1 MTSEHAFASSLLDS
15 TLSAQAAG
23 VALALREVLGREAC
37 ARLGS
42 FEELTGDCRMRLRHL
57 CESVAL
63 ARAQLYVDHIAWQ
76 RTALVA
82 RGVEP
87 GVLEE
92 LLACQRRVLSEGL
105 PPLALKT
112 LEPFLAAGEQLLREP
127 AGDPPSALS
136 GPYAAAVARILEG
149 ALSGRRDECRRI
161 ARELLGELG
170 EDALVEGVLVGVQF
184 ELGRLW
190 QRGELHTGEE
200 HLATR
205 IVEGLLAELSSA
217 GECEPSIGR
226 SVLIASPAGDL
237 HEVGARM
244 VARRFER
251 RGWNVFFLGAN
262 VPCQDLLA
270 SVRDFAPDLLLLSV
284 SQGLHV
290 RAAAEVIRAT
300 RAERRLPVLVGGAP
314 FRLVPDL
321 WAVVG
326 AEAAA
331 TSAVEAEAV
340 ARRLVGLTSS

>member
-1 MTSEHAFASSLLDS
+1 MMSEHAFAASLLDS

-63 ARAQLYVDHIAWQ
+63 ARAPLYVDHIAWQ
-76 RTALVA
+76 RTALAA
-82 RGVEP
+82 RGVTP

-92 LLACQRRVLSEGL
+92 MLACQRRVLSEGL
-105 PPLALKT
+105 PPPVLKT
-112 LEPFLAAGEQLLREP
+112 LEPFLAAGETLLREP
-127 AGDPPSALS
+127 AWQPPSALS
-136 GPYAAAVARILEG
+136 GPHAEAVARLLE
-149 ALSGRRDECRRI
+149 AAMCGRRDECRRF
-161 ARELLGELG
+161 ATELLGKLG
-170 EDALVEGVLVGVQF
+170 EEVLVEGVLVGVQS
-184 ELGRLW
+184 ELGLLW
-190 QRGELHTGEE
+190 QRGELHAGEE

-205 IVEGLLAELSSA
+205 IVEGLLAELSTV

-226 SVLIASPAGDL
+226 RVLIASPAGDL
-237 HEVGARM
+237 HELGARM

-251 RGWNVFFLGAN
+251 RGWSVFFLGAN

-290 RAAAEVIRAT
+290 RAAAEVIRGT
-300 RAERRLPVLVGGAP
+300 RAQRKLPVLVGGAP

-321 WAVVG
+321 WEVVG
-326 AEAAA
+326 ADAAA

-340 ARRLVGLTSS
+340 ARRLVGLTSG